1 MTEDTKQIITVVRL
15 NAPVYKVEL
24 IVKINSTNDMR
35 VLNLSF
41 QLSNWICVSKISDFF
56 LKIQVSCCTIKM
68 IFWLSKGVPFNYVIP
83 AKYNLNSKEAMLWQR
98 LPT

>member
-41 QLSNWICVSKISDFF
+41 QLSYLFIHIL
-56 LKIQVSCCTIKM
+56 LKELI
-68 IFWLSKGVPFNYVIP
+68 LH
-83 AKYNLNSKEAMLWQR
+83 
-98 LPT
+98 

>member
-41 QLSNWICVSKISDFF
+41 QLS
-56 LKIQVSCCTIKM
+56 
-68 IFWLSKGVPFNYVIP
+68 
-83 AKYNLNSKEAMLWQR
+83 QR
-98 LPT
+98 EQRCRQTEMM

>member
-24 IVKINSTNDMR
+24 IVKINSTNYMR

-41 QLSNWICVSKISDFF
+41 QLSLVIFFNFFPIFLLHSLNCFGNISKHLLRKQ
-56 LKIQVSCCTIKM
+56 LKRC
-68 IFWLSKGVPFNYVIP
+68 P
-83 AKYNLNSKEAMLWQR
+83 
-98 LPT
+98 

>member
-24 IVKINSTNDMR
+24 IVKINSTNYMR

-41 QLSNWICVSKISDFF
+41 QLSRKNKIVH
-56 LKIQVSCCTIKM
+56 II
-68 IFWLSKGVPFNYVIP
+68 
-83 AKYNLNSKEAMLWQR
+83 
-98 LPT
+98 